1 MKQLLYGMD
10 VDQMRQAGGWA
21 QDDALPTIC
30 GIAFMDP
37 LFAGVLVD
45 FHADEQGLD
54 ACTYYGVDSGAAA
67 INFAFWL
74 DLVQVHAA
82 HTLQPHTLP
91 AIRTHHRCHH
101 P

>member
-1 MKQLLYGMD
+1 MD
-10 VDQMRQAGGWA
+10 VDHMRQAGGWA

-74 DLVQVHAA
+74 DLVQVQAA
-82 HTLQPHTLP
+82 HNLQAHILQLYT
-91 AIRTHHRCHH
+91 RTIEAHH